1 MAKFLKGNE
10 LNSEI
15 GKIFE
20 NAEHNLILISPYIKL
35 HHRYAD
41 ELKSKVHND
50 KLSIIIVFGKNEKD
64 ITKSLTSADL
74 EFFKQFPDIEIR
86 YEKRLHAK
94 FYANESAQILT
105 SMNLYDFSQDENIEA
120 GIKTEFSSLGNLA
133 SKIISSEKNID
144 QDAWDYFNKVI
155 DHSEL
160 LFKNNPEYESGMLGL
175 TKKYKGYKNEIDKI
189 SEHFSKTSSSKTY
202 TPKTVTSNEIIDGY
216 CIRTGD
222 KIPFNIQKP
231 YSDKAYKSW
240 AQYKNP
246 NYKEKYCHKTGK
258 SSDGKTSMSNPIL

>member
-10 LNSEI
+10 LNTQI

-20 NAEHNLILISPYIKL
+20 NANDMLILISPYIKL

-41 ELKSKVHND
+41 ELKSKVDNE
-50 KLSIIIVFGKNEKD
+50 KLSITIVFGKNEKD
-64 ITKSLTSADL
+64 LTKSMTLEDL
-74 EFFKQFPDIEIR
+74 NFFKQFPDIEIR

-94 FYANESAQILT
+94 FYANESTQIIT

-120 GIKTEFSSLGNLA
+120 GVMTEYTTLGNIA
-133 SKIISSEKNID
+133 SKIVTGETNLDK
-144 QDAWDYFNKVI
+144 DAWEYFNRVI

-160 LFKNNPEYESGMLGL
+160 LFKNTPEYESALLGL
-175 TKKYKGYKNEIDKI
+175 TKKYKGFKTEMDKI
-189 SEHFSKTSSSKTY
+189 SEHFSRTHAPVKTASKI
-202 TPKTVTSNEIIDGY
+202 VVSESIEGY
-216 CIRTGD
+216 CIRTGE

-246 NYKEKYCHKTGK
+246 NYKEKFCHKTGK
-258 SSDGKTSMSNPIL
+258 ASDGKTSMANPVL